1 MKTLCIYNPKAGN
14 GKAIKQLND
23 IKSLFK
29 KNTIDADIVL
39 TQYPHH
45 GTSIIKEI
53 KNLENYDAVIAAGG
67 DGTVFDVVNGLL
79 KYHKE
84 TKITVGI
91 IPVGTGNSL
100 SNDIK
105 TNNNSLEAFIEI
117 IANKTTKKIDVLK
130 AQTDNDCF
138 YFINILGFGFSTD
151 VTLDAIKFKMF
162 GETAYTLSTLYNT
175 LKLNTYELEIEVNG
189 EKRLTENLFVSILNT
204 RYGGGNFLLAPKAK
218 LNDGLMD
225 VIIVN
230 KVGRLQLLKT
240 FTKVFDG
247 SYINSPFVE
256 YLQVSKIK
264 FSSKSSKVLSPDG
277 EIMHNLPVEIE
288 VMPNEIE
295 IFSL

>member
-1 MKTLCIYNPKAGN
+1 MPQLCIYNPKAGN
-14 GKAIKQLND
+14 GKVLKQLEQ
-23 IKSLFK
+23 IKGLFK
-29 KNTIDADIVL
+29 KYHLEVDIIL

-53 KNLENYDAVIAAGG
+53 SNLEKYDAVIAAGG

-84 TKITVGI
+84 SKIPIGI

-100 SNDIK
+100 TNDIK
-105 TNNNSLEAFIEI
+105 TKDENLESYIEI
-117 IANKTTKKIDVLK
+117 IADKYTKKIDVLK

-151 VTLDAIKFKMF
+151 VTLDAVKFKMF
-162 GETAYTLSTLYNT
+162 GETAYTLSTLYNAI
-175 LKLNTYELEIEVNG
+175 KLNTYELEIEING
-189 EKRLTENLFVSILNT
+189 NKRITENLFVSILNT
-204 RYGGGNFLLAPKAK
+204 RYGGGNFLLAPKAE
-218 LNDGLMD
+218 LDDGLMD

-247 SYINSPFVE
+247 SYIHSPFVE

-264 FSSKSSKVLSPDG
+264 FSSKNKKKLSPDG

-288 VMPNEIE
+288 VLPKEVE
-295 IFSL
+295 IFSE